1 MEQIAQYW
9 IKDAI
14 KPSGSP
20 QCGNHV
26 AARWYSGGSARFLDF
41 TPPLATYYEE
51 YSLVLKNYNG
61 VSWKIFLVAI
71 QFES

>member
-9 IKDAI
+9 IQDTI

-26 AARWYSGGSARFLDF
+26 AARWYSSGSARFLDF

-51 YSLVLKNYNG
+51 YSLVFKF
-61 VSWKIFLVAI
+61 ITDFLEKYLLSCHSV
-71 QFES
+71 